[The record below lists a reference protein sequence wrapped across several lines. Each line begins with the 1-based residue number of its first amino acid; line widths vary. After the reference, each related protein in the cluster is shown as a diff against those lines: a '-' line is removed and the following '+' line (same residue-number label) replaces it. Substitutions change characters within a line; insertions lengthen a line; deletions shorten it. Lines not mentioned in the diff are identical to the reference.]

1 MKPRRL
7 LCAILVSLGQPVE
20 KVLMFGHILAKLVG
34 SCRPSQSIAHG
45 LSLGI
50 QRPERRFDCLTPCR
64 YEWGFFNM
72 VVGYLLVCRVGDF
85 TLRSTTD
92 VIDLGAGAF
101 LISLFS
107 ARHFGRLNGGH
118 AEGLS

>member
-1 MKPRRL
+1 MSWLPVVAYFFGGFFL
-7 LCAILVSLGQPVE
+7 ANAIPHVASGT
-20 KVLMFGHILAKLVG
+20 MG
-34 SCRPSQSIAHG
+34 RPFQSPFARPPGTG
-45 LSLGI
+45 LSSSI
-50 QRPERRFDCLTPCR
+50 TNVI
-64 YEWGFFNM
+64 WGFFNI

-92 VIDLGAGAF
+92 VIALGAGAF

-118 AEGLS
+118 AKKLS